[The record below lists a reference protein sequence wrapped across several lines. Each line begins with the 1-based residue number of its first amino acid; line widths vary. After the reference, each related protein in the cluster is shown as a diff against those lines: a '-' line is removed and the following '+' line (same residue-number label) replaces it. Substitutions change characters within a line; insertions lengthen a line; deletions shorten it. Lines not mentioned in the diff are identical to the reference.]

1 MSYVLTGNAQASGL
15 GFSLKPPKA
24 LRKLTL
30 GKVLGIATTAAALI
44 PGVGTAIA
52 AAGKLIPGAAT
63 AIKLATA
70 AKALP
75 GIKTA
80 STLLPLAKTF
90 MAKPG
95 AAPMPVVN
103 ANAQSARTAVPGGF
117 VIRPL
122 KGREPGR
129 ALTGKQ
135 STAQGSK
142 QRNAPNMRRI
152 TAPRPV
158 LKLSDLKRGGRP
170 LVQGGARQIVR
181 GGVAPAPPDE
191 PVVLTSQPSAA
202 QQAAEAANA
211 AQTQPQQ
218 NLVPAS
224 TAIAPAP
231 QQIVSA
237 TPVPTPVPAE
247 ASPEAAAAAP
257 GMSGGLVL
265 ALGGVAV
272 LVAVNAFRGR
282 RRGRRS

>member
-1 MSYVLTGNAQASGL
+1 VSYVLTGNAQASGL

-30 GKVLGIATTAAALI
+30 GKVLGVATAAAGLI

-52 AAGKLIPGAAT
+52 AAGRLIPGAAA
-63 AIKLATA
+63 AIRIATVANA
-70 AKALP
+70 AKS
-75 GIKTA
+75 IV
-80 STLLPLAKTF
+80 
-90 MAKPG
+90 AKPG
-95 AAPMPVVN
+95 AAPMPVLR
-103 ANAQSARTAVPGGF
+103 ADGAQTSQGTGPL
-117 VIRPL
+117 IMRPL
-122 KGREPGR
+122 QGREPGR
-129 ALTGKQ
+129 ALNGKQ
-135 STAQGSK
+135 SAAQGSK

-152 TAPRPV
+152 LAPRPV
-158 LKLSDLKRGGRP
+158 LKLADMQRGG
-170 LVQGGARQIVR
+170 RQIVR

-202 QQAAEAANA
+202 QQAAQAANA

-237 TPVPTPVPAE
+237 TPSPTPVPAE
-247 ASPEAAAAAP
+247 ASPGAAAAAP
-257 GMSGGLVL
+257 GMPGGLML

-272 LVAVNAFRGR
+272 LVAANAFRGR

>member
-30 GKVLGIATTAAALI
+30 GKVLGVATTAAALI

-75 GIKTA
+75 GVKTA
-80 STLLPLAKTF
+80 AALLPLAKGLTV
-90 MAKPG
+90 KPG
-95 AAPMPVVN
+95 AAPMPVLH
-103 ANAQSARTAVPGGF
+103 ADGAQTSQGTGPL
-117 VIRPL
+117 IMRPL
-122 KGREPGR
+122 QGREPGR

-135 STAQGSK
+135 FIAQGSK
-142 QRNAPNMRRI
+142 QRNVSNMRRI
-152 TAPRPV
+152 LAPRPV
-158 LKLSDLKRGGRP
+158 LKLADMQRGGRQ
-170 LVQGGARQIVR
+170 VVR

-202 QQAAEAANA
+202 QQAAQAANA
-211 AQTQPQQ
+211 TQTQPQQ

-237 TPVPTPVPAE
+237 TPSPAPVPAE
-247 ASPEAAAAAP
+247 ASPEAAAAAQ

-272 LVAVNAFRGR
+272 LVAANAFRGR